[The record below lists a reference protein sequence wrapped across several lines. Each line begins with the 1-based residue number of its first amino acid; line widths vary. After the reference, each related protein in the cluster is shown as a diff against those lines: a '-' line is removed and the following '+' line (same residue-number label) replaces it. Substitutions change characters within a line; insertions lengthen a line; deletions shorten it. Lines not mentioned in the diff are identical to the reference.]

1 MIYSKAREWERKIVI
16 KPNVFD
22 SPIRKTEIMFMVIYL
37 RYSGKKQMPNIAINL
52 FSYCNSMIIMNLFF
66 FMLSTGAPFTSIK
79 DYCLR
84 VQCGLAANASYRLF
98 SLVEVGNEITS
109 YHVRKLVK
117 VREKTEV
124 CRRKV

>member
-1 MIYSKAREWERKIVI
+1 
-16 KPNVFD
+16 
-22 SPIRKTEIMFMVIYL
+22 
-37 RYSGKKQMPNIAINL
+37 MPNIAAINL

-66 FMLSTGAPFTSIK
+66 SMLSTGAPFTSIK

-117 VREKTEV
+117 VREKLRFAGEKSEIASSPTMSAFHYA
-124 CRRKV
+124 KLTGQ